1 VTNARRADTNILV
14 SALLV
19 ETSQPARL
27 VELWR
32 RGSFQLVTSAP
43 QLEELA
49 RVTRYEKLRY
59 RLVPALTGRLVN
71 DLRDVAVLA
80 DRLPRIEASPDPFD
94 NYLLATAI
102 AGSADFLVTGDK
114 LHLLSLRRYR
124 GVKII
129 TVVDFLT
136 MLKN

>member
-1 VTNARRADTNILV
+1 MSRFSWTDF
-14 SALLV
+14 
-19 ETSQPARL
+19 
-27 VELWR
+27 
-32 RGSFQLVTSAP
+32 RGS
-43 QLEELA
+43 
-49 RVTRYEKLRY
+49 
-59 RLVPALTGRLVN
+59 
-71 DLRDVAVLA
+71 
-80 DRLPRIEASPDPFD
+80 RIEASPDPFD